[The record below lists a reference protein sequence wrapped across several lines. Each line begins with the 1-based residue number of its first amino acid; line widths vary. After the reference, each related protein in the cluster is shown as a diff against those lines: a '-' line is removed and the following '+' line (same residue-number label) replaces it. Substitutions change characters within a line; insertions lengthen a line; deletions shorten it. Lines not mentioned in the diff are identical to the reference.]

1 MRNGKSEAQD
11 DVKQCLKAKGKIL
24 HSENLFRILAEQ
36 SSDIIFIIN
45 SEGLVIYVN
54 PVIEKCLGLKPDEMI
69 GTIQFDIIH
78 PDDLDSIMSAI
89 DAVLSDHNAPDQR
102 REVRLRHKDGSWRT
116 FDAIGI
122 KMTCS
127 SVIQHIVVEMR
138 DITERK
144 KMEEELLLIKR
155 AMDDSSDAIGIKD
168 LQRNH
173 FYMNKAILEL
183 FEYTPEEI
191 RAAGGGTVL
200 YANKDV
206 GREVFDTV
214 FAGKSW
220 IGETEMLSK
229 SGRVIPVIL
238 RADAIKDEKGKTIG
252 IIGVH
257 TDITERR
264 RAQEQ
269 LEETLQRLK
278 NAIGATVKVLVS
290 ALESRDPY
298 TAGHQSRSAKLACA
312 IAEEMGLAKETVE
325 GIMMAGVIHDIGK
338 LSIPSEIL
346 TKPTQLTNV
355 EYLLIKQHSQ
365 SGYDMLKHVE
375 SPWPLAQIV
384 QQHHERLDGSGYP
397 HKLRNDEI
405 IIEARILAVAD
416 VVEAMASHR
425 PYRQALGIEKALEE
439 IQNNKGIL
447 YDDAVVDACVKL
459 FREKGYQLA

>member
-1 MRNGKSEAQD
+1 MCNGKSEAQN

-36 SSDIIFIIN
+36 SSDIIVLTN
-45 SEGLVIYVN
+45 RDGLAIYVN
-54 PVIEKCLGLKPDEMI
+54 PALEKYLGLKPDEI
-69 GTIQFDIIH
+69 TGTSRPDIIH
-78 PDDLDSIMSAI
+78 PDDF
-89 DAVLSDHNAPDQR
+89 DAVMNAFNVLFNDINAPVQQP
-102 REVRLRHKDGSWRT
+102 EVRLRHKDGSWRT
-116 FDAIGI
+116 FDVVGKAL
-122 KMTCS
+122 THNN
-127 SVIQHIVVEMR
+127 VVEHIVVEMR

-206 GREVFDTV
+206 GREVFDTILT
-214 FAGKSW
+214 GKSW

-269 LEETLQRLK
+269 LEHTL
-278 NAIGATVKVLVS
+278 
-290 ALESRDPY
+290 
-298 TAGHQSRSAKLACA
+298 
-312 IAEEMGLAKETVE
+312 
-325 GIMMAGVIHDIGK
+325 
-338 LSIPSEIL
+338 
-346 TKPTQLTNV
+346 
-355 EYLLIKQHSQ
+355 
-365 SGYDMLKHVE
+365 
-375 SPWPLAQIV
+375 
-384 QQHHERLDGSGYP
+384 ERL
-397 HKLRNDEI
+397 
-405 IIEARILAVAD
+405 
-416 VVEAMASHR
+416 
-425 PYRQALGIEKALEE
+425 
-439 IQNNKGIL
+439 
-447 YDDAVVDACVKL
+447 
-459 FREKGYQLA
+459 